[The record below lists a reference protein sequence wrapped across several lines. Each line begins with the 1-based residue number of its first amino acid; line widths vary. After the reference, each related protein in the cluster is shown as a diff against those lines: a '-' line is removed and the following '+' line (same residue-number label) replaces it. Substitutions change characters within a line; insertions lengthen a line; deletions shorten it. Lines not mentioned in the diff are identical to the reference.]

1 MKNSSNLVVA
11 AAPLRK
17 RPDDAS
23 GLPVL
28 TDVLVPARSKSGRT
42 LWLAWD
48 ERRVPQLDD
57 VVAEDEL
64 GRLPV
69 KVLRRR
75 GNNDDGRTE

>member
-1 MKNSSNLVVA
+1 MKHSSNVVVTS
-11 AAPLRK
+11 APLRK
-17 RPDDAS
+17 RPDDPCS
-23 GLPVL
+23 LPVL

-64 GRLPV
+64 SRLPV

-75 GNNDDGRTE
+75 SDDGGTE